1 PAAPRARP
9 WPPAGLPRH
18 IAQCNNV
25 YIFPAVG
32 LGVLSVAARRVT
44 DGMMLAAARAL
55 GVRSPA
61 RKDPMAPL
69 LPALDELLGL
79 TPEIALA
86 VAREAQDSG
95 MASASPEDAVR
106 AVIAARFWVPVYRPL
121 L

>member
-1 PAAPRARP
+1 VTYGGVTYR
-9 WPPAGLPRH
+9 

-32 LGVLSVAARRVT
+32 LGVLAVGARRVT

-55 GVRSPA
+55 GAHSPA
-61 RKDPMAPL
+61 RKDAASPL
-69 LPALDELLGL
+69 LPPLDQLLGL

-95 MASASPEDAVR
+95 MAPASSEDAVR
-106 AVIAARFWVPVYRPL
+106 SAIAARFWTPTYGPL